1 MKLSTRKILILEAIT
16 LACVLTVTFG
26 VQAGVLREYLQIVVL
41 VLAILAGVVLLGW
54 ARPHNQN
61 VKNIAIIILLAAVLF
76 QAATFVLLGIKQGFL
91 ANIYGW
97 NLSSIGKVFLPA
109 ILLIIAEETFR
120 GQMLEKGK
128 TSRAAIIITT
138 AVIWAIE
145 VCIALPAYSLDNPRN
160 IFDIIMVVSFP
171 ALLKNIMLTFLAL
184 GYDYRIG
191 LGYRLIMELPVIVL
205 PIWPDVSNYLTAI
218 FQTTLVVVILIV
230 LIISHHG
237 YTLSMAVSN
246 SRKKISQA
254 ETERQRQCKKV
265 TKIALW
271 TIVVVIM
278 VVYVALMSGIFKFY
292 FLAVGS
298 GSMEPTLYRGDM
310 ILVEKTE
317 DYDKIQEGEV
327 LVYQHGE
334 IIVVHRVQEKRAHG
348 DQYTFVTKGD
358 ANAEADSWVIPQ
370 KDVIGTVKGKIT
382 AFGFPT
388 LWFNELFNGEKI

>member
-16 LACVLTVTFG
+16 LACVLAVTFG
-26 VQAGVLREYLQIVVL
+26 VQTGVLREYLQIVVL

-54 ARPHNQN
+54 ARPRNQN
-61 VKNIAIIILLAAVLF
+61 VKNIAIIVLLAAVLF
-76 QAATFVLLGIKQGFL
+76 QAAIFVLLGIKQGFL
-91 ANIYGW
+91 ANIYSW
-97 NLSSIGKVFLPA
+97 NLSSIAKVFLPA
-109 ILLIIAEETFR
+109 TLLIVAEETLR
-120 GQMLEKGK
+120 GQTVEKGK
-128 TSRAAIIITT
+128 TSRAAIIVTT
-138 AVIWAIE
+138 AVIWVIE

-160 IFDIIMVVSFP
+160 IFDIVMVVSFP

-191 LGYRLIMELPVIVL
+191 LGYRLIIELPIIVL
-205 PIWPDVSNYLTAI
+205 PIWPDISNYLTAI
-218 FQTTLVVVILIV
+218 FQTVLVVVILIV

-237 YTLSMAVSN
+237 YTLSVATTN
-246 SRKKISQA
+246 SWKKISRA

-265 TKIALW
+265 AKITLW
-271 TIVVVIM
+271 SIIVVIM
-278 VVYVALMSGIFKFY
+278 IAYVALMSGLFKFY

-310 ILVEKTE
+310 ILIEKTG

-334 IIVVHRVQEKRAHG
+334 VIVVHRIQEKRAHG
-348 DQYTFVTKGD
+348 DEHVFITKGD
-358 ANAEADSWVIPQ
+358 ANAEADSWIISQ
-370 KDVIGTVKGKIT
+370 KDIIGIVRGKIT